1 MTKMIPRGIRLNNP
15 GNLKELPGDKTKWL
29 GERATDDDPIFE
41 EFETPEHGIRAI
53 ARVIR
58 TYYTRHNI
66 NTIRGV
72 IERWAPPT
80 ENDTGSYVRHVA
92 DRCGV
97 GADQVVD
104 PTSVDIL
111 VALISAIIL
120 HENGQQPYDD
130 ATIRAGVLMA

>member
-1 MTKMIPRGIRLNNP
+1 MIPRGIRNNNP
-15 GNLKELPGDKTKWL
+15 GNIDYTGTPWL
-29 GERATDDDPIFE
+29 GLADPPSDGRFCR
-41 EFETPEHGIRAI
+41 FVTPEHGIRAI

-72 IERWAPPT
+72 IGRWAPPA
-80 ENDTGSYVRHVA
+80 ENDTLAYIDHVSA
-92 DRCGV
+92 RCGV

-104 PTSVDIL
+104 PTTVDIL
-111 VALISAIIL
+111 VPLAAAIIL

-130 ATIRAGVLMA
+130 ATIRRGVLMA